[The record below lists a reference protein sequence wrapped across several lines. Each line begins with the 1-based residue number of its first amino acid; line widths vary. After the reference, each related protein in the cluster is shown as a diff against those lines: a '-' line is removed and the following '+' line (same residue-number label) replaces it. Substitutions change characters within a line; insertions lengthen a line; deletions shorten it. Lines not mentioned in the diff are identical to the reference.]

1 MREVIFN
8 LTQHAATP
16 EQIAQGVQDLPDEL
30 RKQLIEL
37 ITFDEPPSP
46 YEMHHRAKE
55 ICAIVDS
62 LMDIGVYGAMI
73 GGAPFFMG
81 PLERA
86 LFEEC
91 GIVACY
97 SFSRRVAVETTGPDG
112 EVIKTSS
119 FKHVGF
125 VNADV

>member
-1 MREVIFN
+1 MIFN
-8 LTQHAATP
+8 LTQHPATP
-16 EQIAQGVQDLPDEL
+16 EQIAQGVKDLPDEL
-30 RKQLIEL
+30 RKQVIDL
-37 ITFDEPPSP
+37 ITFDEPPTSS
-46 YEMHHRAKE
+46 EMHRRALA
-55 ICAIVDS
+55 ICGIVDS
-62 LMDIGVYGAMI
+62 WMSTGDGVMI

-97 SFSRRVAVETTGPDG
+97 SFSKRVVVETTGPDG
-112 EVIKTSS
+112 EVIKTSV

-125 VNADV
+125 VTADV